1 MRWVKLEEC
10 CTVQGG
16 ATPKRNVGSFWGEG
30 LDWFTPKD
38 LSSLNTKEIGRAP
51 EQVTDEGLN
60 SCSAKLIPANSL
72 LLSSRAPI
80 GHLAITTQ
88 DCCTNQGFQSL
99 IPKQGVVDIEYLYFV
114 MKWSV
119 PRLQDMGRGATF
131 KEISKAIVKGF
142 EIPLP
147 PLEEQNRI
155 AGILDEADRLRKKT
169 QALIDKYDE
178 LAQSIFLDMFGD
190 PVTNPKGWEVRTVD
204 ECCLVTDYVANG
216 SFASLKANVK
226 YNYDKDFAV
235 LVRTTDN
242 TKGWNGDYVYVPESS
257 FQFLSKSELSKGD
270 LIIANVGDPG
280 KCFLCPDLGQ
290 PMTLGPNSI
299 LVRSLVEKL
308 NQSYLYHLFAS
319 SSGQK
324 MIDRICSATAQKKF
338 NKTSFRALEIPV
350 PDAKTLEKFGQ
361 VIETHERQIGYEKNQ
376 LNTTEALFNALLQK
390 AFKGELT

>member
-10 CTVQGG
+10 CTIQGG
-16 ATPKRNVGSFWGEG
+16 ATPKRNVDSFWGEG

-147 PLEEQNRI
+147 PLEEQKRI
-155 AGILDEADRLRKKT
+155 AGILDEADRVRKRPKP
-169 QALIDKYDE
+169 
-178 LAQSIFLDMFGD
+178 SS
-190 PVTNPKGWEVRTVD
+190 TNTM
-204 ECCLVTDYVANG
+204 
-216 SFASLKANVK
+216 SSLKA
-226 YNYDKDFAV
+226 
-235 LVRTTDN
+235 
-242 TKGWNGDYVYVPESS
+242 
-257 FQFLSKSELSKGD
+257 
-270 LIIANVGDPG
+270 
-280 KCFLCPDLGQ
+280 
-290 PMTLGPNSI
+290 
-299 LVRSLVEKL
+299 
-308 NQSYLYHLFAS
+308 S
-319 SSGQK
+319 SST
-324 MIDRICSATAQKKF
+324 CLATPLPI
-338 NKTSFRALEIPV
+338 RR
-350 PDAKTLEKFGQ
+350 GG
-361 VIETHERQIGYEKNQ
+361 R
-376 LNTTEALFNALLQK
+376 
-390 AFKGELT
+390 

>member
-147 PLEEQNRI
+147 PLEEQKRI
-155 AGILDEADRLRKKT
+155 AGILDEADRVRKKT
-169 QALIDKYDE
+169 KALIDKYDE
-178 LAQSIFLDMFGD
+178 LAQSLFLDMFGD
-190 PVTNPKGWEVRTVD
+190 PVTNPKGWDMIPLRKVCPLKRGYDLPV
-204 ECCLVTDYVANG
+204 G
-216 SFASLKANVK
+216 S
-226 YNYDKDFAV
+226 
-235 LVRTTDN
+235 RR
-242 TKGWNGDYVYVPESS
+242 
-257 FQFLSKSELSKGD
+257 
-270 LIIANVGDPG
+270 
-280 KCFLCPDLGQ
+280 LG
-290 PMTLGPNSI
+290 
-299 LVRSLVEKL
+299 
-308 NQSYLYHLFAS
+308 
-319 SSGQK
+319 
-324 MIDRICSATAQKKF
+324 
-338 NKTSFRALEIPV
+338 EIPV
-350 PDAKTLEKFGQ
+350 YGGNG
-361 VIETHERQIGYEKNQ
+361 QIGVHSEHKASGPGVVTGRSGTLGVVHYCFEDFWP
-376 LNTTEALFNALLQK
+376 LNTALYVTDFFDNEPKWISVMLAHFGLERFSRGAGVPTLNRNLVHD
-390 AFKGELT
+390 ELVPNVPNRIQREFCSRSE

>member
-1 MRWVKLEEC
+1 MRVVELKQIAKISAGQGAPKEFSEE
-10 CTVQGG
+10 G
-16 ATPKRNVGSFWGEG
+16 TPFV
-30 LDWFTPKD
+30 
-38 LSSLNTKEIGRAP
+38 RA
-51 EQVTDEGLN
+51 
-60 SCSAKLIPANSL
+60 
-72 LLSSRAPI
+72 
-80 GHLAITTQ
+80 GHLSELISGLRSNDLPCVSEDTAKRSKLKLYPSGSVVFAKSGMSSTKNRVWILDS
-88 DCCTNQGFQSL
+88 DCFVVSHLCIIEPKKEQLDGRYALRFFQWFGPSRLIKDESYPSISL
-99 IPKQGVVDIEYLYFV
+99 KDIGGI
-114 MKWSV
+114 M
-119 PRLQDMGRGATF
+119 T
-131 KEISKAIVKGF
+131 
-142 EIPLP
+142 PLP
-147 PLEEQNRI
+147 PLEEQKRI
-155 AGILDEADRLRKKT
+155 AGILDEADRVRKKT

-178 LAQSIFLDMFGD
+178 LAQSLFLDMFGD
-190 PVTNPKGWEVRTVD
+190 PVTNPKGWKLRTVD

-216 SFASLKANVK
+216 SFASLKANVR

-242 TKGWNGDYVYVPESS
+242 TKGWNGNYVYVPESS
-257 FQFLSKSELSKGD
+257 FHFLSKSELSKGD

-299 LVRSLVEKL
+299 LVRSLVDKL
-308 NQSYLYHLFAS
+308 NQPYLYHLFAS

-350 PDAKTLEKFGQ
+350 PDAKTLDKFGQ

-376 LNTTEALFNALLQK
+376 LNKTEALFNALLQK

>member
-1 MRWVKLEEC
+1 MQKVLGKDAPSRARQLVKEGDVLVSTIRPNLNGVAQVSQEWH
-10 CTVQGG
+10 G
-16 ATPKRNVGSFWGEG
+16 ATASTGFSVLRPNERIDGDYLFRWLMSPFFVDTMISQATGASYPAVSNKIVC
-30 LDWFTPKD
+30 
-38 LSSLNTKEIGRAP
+38 
-51 EQVTDEGLN
+51 N
-60 SCSAKLIPANSL
+60 S
-72 LLSSRAPI
+72 
-80 GHLAITTQ
+80 
-88 DCCTNQGFQSL
+88 
-99 IPKQGVVDIEYLYFV
+99 
-114 MKWSV
+114 
-119 PRLQDMGRGATF
+119 
-131 KEISKAIVKGF
+131 

-147 PLEEQNRI
+147 PLEEQKRI
-155 AGILDEADRLRKKT
+155 AGILDEADRVRKKT
-169 QALIDKYDE
+169 QALIDKNDE
-178 LAQSIFLDMFGD
+178 LAQSLFLDMFGD
-190 PVTNPKGWEVRTVD
+190 PVTNPKGWEMRTVD
-204 ECCLVTDYVANG
+204 ECCLVTDFVANG

-308 NQSYLYHLFAS
+308 PQPYLYHLFAS
-319 SSGQK
+319 SSGQR

-350 PDAKTLEKFGQ
+350 PDAKTLDKFGQ
-361 VIETHERQIGYEKNQ
+361 IIETHERQIGYEKNQ
-376 LNTTEALFNALLQK
+376 LKKTEALFNALLQK
-390 AFKGELT
+390 AFKGELN

>member
-10 CTVQGG
+10 CTIQGG
-16 ATPKRNVGSFWGEG
+16 ATPKRNVDSFWGEG

-80 GHLAITTQ
+80 GHLAITIK

-99 IPKQGVVDIEYLYFV
+99 IPKQGAVDVEYLYFV

-147 PLEEQNRI
+147 PLEEQKRI
-155 AGILDEADRLRKKT
+155 AGILDEADRVRKKT

-178 LAQSIFLDMFGD
+178 LAQSLFLDMFGD
-190 PVTNPKGWEVRTVD
+190 PVTNPKGWEVKPLQDLLVQKPDNGFFAKKDKYGPEGVPVVWLSDFIDRTYVSQKELKRAQVEPKDKKYELEYGDALFCRSSLTVEGIGKCSIVPKTMD
-204 ECCLVTDYVANG
+204 EPTIFECHIIR
-216 SFASLKANVK
+216 LKLN
-226 YNYDKDFAV
+226 
-235 LVRTTDN
+235 L
-242 TKGWNGDYVYVPESS
+242 GELVPEYLRFLTDTTFFRQQVMRNAKTSTMTTIAQDGISQIAIPLPPSS
-257 FQFLSKSELSKGD
+257 VQEDFCRR
-270 LIIANVGDPG
+270 V
-280 KCFLCPDLGQ
+280 
-290 PMTLGPNSI
+290 TLMQHQKQ
-299 LVRSLVEKL
+299 LVEDAIDEG
-308 NQSYLYHLFAS
+308 HL
-319 SSGQK
+319 
-324 MIDRICSATAQKKF
+324 
-338 NKTSFRALEIPV
+338 V
-350 PDAKTLEKFGQ
+350 
-361 VIETHERQIGYEKNQ
+361 
-376 LNTTEALFNALLQK
+376 FNALLHK
-390 AFKGELT
+390 AFKGELN